1 MFRSKSGSN
10 QPELIS
16 IEFHSPTKEK
26 AESMNKQL
34 SSNLKKNPML
44 PLDSPAMGTKNKTG
58 ELANPTNGTRSK
70 RRLSL

>member
-16 IEFHSPTKEK
+16 IEFHSPMKEK

-34 SSNLKKNPML
+34 SSNLKKK
-44 PLDSPAMGTKNKTG
+44 SYAAT
-58 ELANPTNGTRSK
+58 
-70 RRLSL
+70 